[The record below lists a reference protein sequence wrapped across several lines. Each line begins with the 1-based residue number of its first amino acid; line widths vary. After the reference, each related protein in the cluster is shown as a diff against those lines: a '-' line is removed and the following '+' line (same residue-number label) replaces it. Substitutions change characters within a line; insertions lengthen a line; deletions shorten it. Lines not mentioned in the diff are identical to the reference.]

1 MYLLPH
7 KNMDNKEDK
16 HIKVSGKVKLI
27 YDYLFFISGHCS
39 TVFGNLSVYK
49 ALAIL
54 NFEFGITG

>member
-1 MYLLPH
+1 
-7 KNMDNKEDK
+7 MDNKEDK